1 MNQIT
6 INGREYTVDK
16 KTLKSHQQKLNALV
30 FYNKV
35 PALAYYVTITF
46 AVFSMWA
53 LGYQT
58 IMWSKTNEW
67 LNLPWYKTIVK
78 SEPTFLHYLATIDLW
93 LFSLILTVI
102 VYFTLKRLLP
112 TGHLTTE
119 VSESEHIVNKLQK
132 ALIKND
138 TDKNT

>member
-1 MNQIT
+1 
-6 INGREYTVDK
+6 
-16 KTLKSHQQKLNALV
+16 
-30 FYNKV
+30 
-35 PALAYYVTITF
+35 
-46 AVFSMWA
+46 MWA

-67 LNLPWYKTIVK
+67 LNLPWYKTIVNK
-78 SEPTFLHYLATIDLW
+78 TEPTFLKNLATIDLW